1 MLNII
6 SQAPLNHRCLIALYS
21 GQMTIGARLRQLR
34 IRNKLSG
41 EKFGELCGVTKGMVS
56 QWESDLI
63 TPPTDRLIELRKHL
77 KFSFDEL
84 LQPADLVTYSTSDPK
99 LVSILHAL
107 EPRPEYVKDAAVKA
121 ILSNCELDDRAKSNG
136 TKS

>member
-1 MLNII
+1 
-6 SQAPLNHRCLIALYS
+6 
-21 GQMTIGARLRQLR
+21 
-34 IRNKLSG
+34 
-41 EKFGELCGVTKGMVS
+41 MVS